1 MQLLQITLDQQVE
14 VISWR
19 FETCTGALFA
29 MQWTSSHCIVLRK
42 GLFPRV
48 VTSAGNMEELPV
60 HVKIRYTE
68 PWEHLKLPMTSEDWK
83 FNNNVIQLNPVQRLK
98 PPWNT
103 GMKSQ
108 TLKNGEKKTFFFNVI
123 RQKSTTHH
131 VSAIFTAVKTQRT
144 QLQAHLRIKLSL
156 LDSWKCQ
163 VSKDVMTLK
172 EQTLMR

>member
-60 HVKIRYTE
+60 HVKIRYTG

-83 FNNNVIQLNPVQRLK
+83 FNNNVIQLNPVRRLK

-108 TLKNGEKKTFFFNVI
+108 ALKNGEKKHFFSMSYGKKAPLTTFQQYSQQSKHNALNCRLICASSSLFL
-123 RQKSTTHH
+123 TAE
-131 VSAIFTAVKTQRT
+131 SA
-144 QLQAHLRIKLSL
+144 
-156 LDSWKCQ
+156 KCQ
-163 VSKDVMTLK
+163 KMWWL
-172 EQTLMR
+172 